1 MTLQFGLFDHIEGI
15 VGASM
20 HDVLQ
25 GRLELVKTADEA
37 GFFAYHLA
45 EHHGSDLCLTPNQEI
60 FLAAA
65 AQVTKQIRLGP
76 LVKILPIHHPL
87 RVIEDIC
94 ILDQLSGGRVEYG
107 VGRGIAPI
115 EHYWFD
121 GDWFASREKFED
133 ALGIVAEGLRT
144 GRVDSVESKF
154 YDFPEIE
161 VTLDTFQKPMPPF
174 WYPGN
179 ATVAGRHGMG
189 LVWPGEIPEEAHAA
203 YLDAWHN
210 PGDAVRVDGPNS
222 RPRVASTVML
232 GLGNTVEEAR
242 RFTHLGYEGLF
253 RRVRSVHVHD
263 SLVLTPEE
271 IVASKNP
278 LQAIAELPMDH
289 PILEQM
295 VAEWAGTP
303 EVIVAKLKT
312 LEARGLSDYVVLQLP
327 TGDQSFAEAK
337 HVLEMFITEVMPAF
351 APAATNA

>member
-1 MTLQFGLFDHIEGI
+1 MTLQFGLFDHIEGL
-15 VGASM
+15 ADTSM

-25 GRLELVKTADEA
+25 GRLDIVKMADDA

-45 EHHGSDLCLTPNQEI
+45 EHHGSDLCLAPNQEI

-65 AQVTKQIRLGP
+65 AQATKQIRLGP

-94 ILDQLSGGRVEYG
+94 ILDQLTGGRVEYG

-121 GDWFASREKFED
+121 GDWFASRDKFED
-133 ALGIVAEGLRT
+133 ALGIVATGLRT

-161 VTLDTFQKPMPPF
+161 VTLSSFQKPMPPF

-189 LVWPGEIPEEAHAA
+189 LVWPGDIPIEAYDA
-203 YLDAWHN
+203 YLDAWRH
-210 PGDAVRVDGPNS
+210 PGDAVRVDGPDS
-222 RPRVASTVML
+222 HPRVASTVML
-232 GLGNTVEEAR
+232 GLGETVEEAR
-242 RFTHLGYEGLF
+242 RFARAGYEGLF

-263 SLVLTPEE
+263 ALVLTPEE
-271 IVASKNP
+271 IAASKNP
-278 LQAIAELPMDH
+278 LQAIAELPIDH
-289 PILEQM
+289 PVLQEM

-303 EVIVAKLKT
+303 EMIVDKLKAF
-312 LEARGLSDYVVLQLP
+312 EARGMSDYVVLQLP
-327 TGDQSFAEAK
+327 TGDQTFADAK
-337 HVLEMFITEVMPAF
+337 RVLQMFIEQVMPAF
-351 APAATNA
+351 APVGVSS